1 MKIQLMKHDFGLA
14 GCWVR
19 TIACGLAVA
28 ICCSVSNA
36 AITTY
41 NLDFDTEDDFTTPLV
56 NGQSISTFPD
66 VQDAKDNN
74 DTVFEFGRLVNIS
87 TLAFGS
93 DGHEG
98 AAIFDST
105 PGGPNDDGGILPNG
119 VDRDLLV
126 DKGNIMILQNDS
138 HPATTTDPT
147 YGLVFDVPNDESNH
161 ADRGAIVFDF
171 TMPVEPV
178 SIDLIDI
185 DDGCRYVTV
194 MLMDENQ
201 NMRIYDVPGGWTY
214 DVTQHTK
221 GWHTL
226 DLTSLL
232 DQPGEPGTFTWSM
245 AWQDFGF
252 DPLRVNQLKVTLDG
266 SAGIDNVV
274 FRKRTPTTDIPEP
287 SSVMLLAIGA
297 VALLTRRRR
306 PGAAA

>member
-1 MKIQLMKHDFGLA
+1 MKIQLMRNACGSA
-14 GCWVR
+14 GCWAR

-28 ICCSVSNA
+28 LCCSASDA

-41 NLDFDTEDDFTTPLV
+41 GLNFDTEDDFTTPLV

-66 VQDAKDNN
+66 VQDAKGNP

-87 TLAFGS
+87 TLTFGS

-105 PGGPNDDGGILPNG
+105 PGGPNDNGGILTNALDP
-119 VDRDLLV
+119 DLLV

-147 YGLVFDVPNDESNH
+147 YGLVFDVPNDEANY

-185 DDGCRYVTV
+185 DNGCRYVTV

-232 DQPGEPGTFTWSM
+232 DQPGEPGTFAWSM
-245 AWQDFGF
+245 AWQDSGF

-266 SAGIDNVV
+266 SAAIDNVI
-274 FRKRTPTTDIPEP
+274 FRKRSQPIPEP
-287 SSVMLLAIGA
+287 SSVILLAIGA
-297 VALLTRRRR
+297 VALLPKRRRR
-306 PGAAA
+306 DAAA